1 MSSVHESRKFL
12 YRSIDGLNLPKEE
25 KEIYIKR
32 VNKTLSSFEKEQ
44 FIFRKKDFNSPFRT
58 FNSPFRTNISLN
70 EFIADLKKYLILNFA
85 DPKGEALDYIKN
97 IIRKNEIAEP
107 DSFLKEYIF
116 K

>member
-12 YRSIDGLNLPKEE
+12 YRRIDGLNLPKEE

-44 FIFRKKDFNSPFRT
+44 FIYRKKD

-70 EFIADLKKYLILNFA
+70 EFIEDLKKYLILNFA
-85 DPKGEALDYIKN
+85 DPKGEALEYIKN

-107 DSFLKEYIF
+107 ESFLKEYIF
-116 K
+116 NENII